1 MEVGQWR
8 RERAGGNSVFWGF
21 GGLGVFCYLFSSYKE
36 NFVKHIHKGISEA
49 DVVTG
54 NVH

>member
-1 MEVGQWR
+1 MYFVQSRVKSITENCEELQ
-8 RERAGGNSVFWGF
+8 F
-21 GGLGVFCYLFSSYKE
+21 GDFLLFMFSSYKE